1 MDGGEIGSSIDL
13 SLYLQ
18 GRTLK
23 GYAVR
28 IYLHMYFS
36 ILFIYCQSKEREREG
51 RRKVAAAWGR
61 RKKKDYESRARRTTT
76 GGIYENLFL
85 SFPFLFFYFGRN
97 ENKEAAWRAVFGR
110 AKVIRDVPPFTL
122 FYSGT
127 SQRGREREKSS
138 RVVN

>member
-36 ILFIYCQSKEREREG
+36 ILFIYCQSKERERVDG
-51 RRKVAAAWGR
+51 RSPPPGDEE
-61 RKKKDYESRARRTTT
+61 KKKDYESRARRTTT
-76 GGIYENLFL
+76 GGIYQKLVFVFSLFI
-85 SFPFLFFYFGRN
+85 FLFR
-97 ENKEAAWRAVFGR
+97 K
-110 AKVIRDVPPFTL
+110 K
-122 FYSGT
+122 
-127 SQRGREREKSS
+127 
-138 RVVN
+138 

>member
-23 GYAVR
+23 GYAVP

-36 ILFIYCQSKEREREG
+36 ILFIYCQSKERERGSTEG
-51 RRKVAAAWGR
+51 RRRLGTK
-61 RKKKDYESRARRTTT
+61 KKKDYESRARRTTT

>member
-36 ILFIYCQSKEREREG
+36 ILFIYCQSKERERGSTEG
-51 RRKVAAAWGR
+51 RRRLGTK
-61 RKKKDYESRARRTTT
+61 KKKDYESRARRTTT
-76 GGIYENLFL
+76 GGIYQKLVFVFSLFI
-85 SFPFLFFYFGRN
+85 FLFR
-97 ENKEAAWRAVFGR
+97 K
-110 AKVIRDVPPFTL
+110 K
-122 FYSGT
+122 
-127 SQRGREREKSS
+127 
-138 RVVN
+138 

>member
-36 ILFIYCQSKEREREG
+36 ILFIYCQSKERERVDG
-51 RRKVAAAWGR
+51 RSPPPGDEE
-61 RKKKDYESRARRTTT
+61 KKRIMRVERAEPLLGVFTKTCFC
-76 GGIYENLFL
+76 L
-85 SFPFLFFYFGRN
+85 FPFYFSIS
-97 ENKEAAWRAVFGR
+97 EEMK
-110 AKVIRDVPPFTL
+110 IRRRPGAPFL
-122 FYSGT
+122 AG
-127 SQRGREREKSS
+127 QK
-138 RVVN
+138 